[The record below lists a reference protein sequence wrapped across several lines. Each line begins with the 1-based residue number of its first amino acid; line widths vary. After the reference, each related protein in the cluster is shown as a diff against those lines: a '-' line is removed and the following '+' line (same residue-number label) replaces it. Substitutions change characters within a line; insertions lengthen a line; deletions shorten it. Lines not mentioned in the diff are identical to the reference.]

1 MLCIHH
7 ELFIFALIPTL
18 SLSQGTS
25 IQMASS
31 MISVMG
37 KIPVVTPRHSNVG
50 WKLAHSHW
58 SLAADI
64 AMTGVKPDFI
74 DHSLLEGGF
83 TKGPFA
89 TLNQVAY

>member
-1 MLCIHH
+1 MNYLY
-7 ELFIFALIPTL
+7 LLSFLP